1 MKPLKRLT
9 IGMLIIVTLLACSS
23 NKYDKLEFH
32 NIGWDYNSKIDY
44 SIGSIETAGKE
55 KQFIELKL
63 KGVPF
68 KNITVAEN
76 SNHLIALK
84 MYKELQAYPE
94 LEKYIVRTAY
104 KKDNN
109 ATDTLSL
116 EYEDLDKI
124 LGDYLKLYE
133 KTSKDLK
140 QLIKS
145 GSQDYIIDQ
154 MHPSITAN
162 KEAIAQY
169 KLNSKRNDSIG
180 GKIIRVEL
188 HTMESAMTMSNQPV
202 LLFKGWAS
210 RENNRKQQ
218 IEIGISKNIDNPYYH
233 IINLK

>member
-1 MKPLKRLT
+1 MK
-9 IGMLIIVTLLACSS
+9 IESFFALLVILLLLFSCNTS
-23 NKYDKLEFH
+23 KYDELEFYK
-32 NIGWDYNSKIDY
+32 IGWDYNSSIDY

-68 KNITVAEN
+68 KNIAVAEN

-104 KKDNN
+104 KKENN
-109 ATDTLSL
+109 SIDTLSL
-116 EYEDLDKI
+116 EYEELDKI

-140 QLIKS
+140 QLIKT

-154 MHPSITAN
+154 MHPGITAN

-188 HTMESAMTMSNQPV
+188 QTMESAMTMSNQPV